1 MQPYW
6 GNQFL
11 SKCPQCNTWSFVS
24 EWKSW
29 KDKNNLRINIVN
41 LGINA
46 LGINV

>member
-11 SKCPQCNTWSFVS
+11 SKCPQCRSFVS

-41 LGINA
+41 LGMNA